1 MISLRT
7 ATDFLRLGTQIWQKE
22 LLRGEVEL

>member
-1 MISLRT
+1 MTSLLT
-7 ATDFLRLGTQIWQKE
+7 PTYSLRLGTQIWQKE